1 MKYEV
6 FICYKQD
13 TGDDFA
19 LRLWNGLKDRDI
31 SAFLDDEDIPKR
43 YKGTDKWWEFRNQA
57 IRDCNVFL
65 MIVTDGFE
73 KSDEIRKEI
82 TLAIAENKDFMCMIE
97 KGLPSNVQTT
107 LLHQNVEL
115 RDLQQIPFSTS
126 AELLRSVLK
135 NYREPKQELMKEI
148 PSPMIQPTAEEK
160 RPFPLVHFRIT
171 QAVANNP
178 MVKRKLPNVGFNIKN
193 SDDSPIRAKVKARV
207 FLGNRDL
214 GLVKGSKRGGKY
226 MGYYDGK
233 VLWNLNPYTLFFGNF
248 SVPKICTETD
258 ENLRIE
264 VSITLI
270 DVDGQK
276 HKLLPVSWTFMRD
289 KNDWFLEPSGDC

>member
-6 FICYKQD
+6 FICYRQD

-19 LRLWNGLKDRDI
+19 SRLWNGLKDRDI
-31 SAFLDDEDIPKR
+31 SAFLDVEDIPKR
-43 YKGTDKWWEFRNQA
+43 YKGTDKWREFRNQA
-57 IRDCNVFL
+57 ICDCNVFL

-82 TLAIAENKDFMCMIE
+82 VLANAEERDFMCMIE
-97 KGLPSNVQTT
+97 KGLPPNVQTT

-115 RDLQQIPFSTS
+115 RDLQQIPFSTPG
-126 AELLRSVLK
+126 ELLRSVLK
-135 NYREPKQELMKEI
+135 NYNEQKQEAMEEI
-148 PSPMIQPTAEEK
+148 PLPMTQPTAEEK

-178 MVKRKLPNVGFNIKN
+178 MVRRKLPSVGFNIGN
-193 SDDSPIRAKVKARV
+193 SGDSPIRAKVKARV
-207 FLGNRDL
+207 FLGSRDL
-214 GLVKGSKRGGKY
+214 GLVKGRKRGGKY

-233 VLWNLNPYTLFFGNF
+233 VLWNLNPYTILFGNF
-248 SVPKICTETD
+248 SVPEMCTKTD

-264 VSITLI
+264 VSVTLVE
-270 DVDGQK
+270 VDGQE
-276 HKLLPVSWTFMRD
+276 HKLLPLSWTLMRD
-289 KNDWFLEPSGDC
+289 KNGWFLEPAGDC